1 MKRILFFV
9 ALVLGVVSCQSDLD
23 DFDANV
29 GGEQEVIVNVSLP
42 EETRANSAEGGI
54 SNVIAS
60 DEYTVRYIFQVYNAD
75 GTQSKEAVKQYSD
88 DKSVSFPV
96 RLVPNRDY
104 RFVVWADIVKES
116 DKADLHY
123 NTSNFPEISL
133 NATWEAMDETR
144 DAYTVSELVKE
155 FNSTKSISLTL
166 KRPLA
171 KLRVITTDMEELL
184 GLTPKTATV
193 SYVTEHYNTFNALQS
208 VVGDSKV
215 GGCEH
220 KNYTIKDEYETTNGK
235 VLFTDYFFAKDDIVK
250 FNMSVVMSDDKSVDR
265 SFNTDIP
272 VKRNYLTTLIGD
284 ILTEG
289 NNIVVNVEEGFDNN
303 GDEDF
308 DITYPIDDANTLAAV
323 LTSNNKHINAT
334 LGRDIDLPISSLGAQ
349 TPGSGEYKLGGE
361 NTETITIDLNGKTLN
376 ITTTYWSAIG
386 AKNENALFTIK
397 NGKMTSSQPTGTWNS
412 YDLTFA
418 NCDYVFEDVVFEKA
432 IALSNVGEAVT
443 RAETVIDRKSVTMK
457 NVTINETHDY
467 YAMWITAEGQTVNIE
482 NLTINS
488 LGRGIKIDEQYVD
501 APAKVTL
508 NIDGADFNTK
518 KKAAIMVKSVA
529 GADITLSNVDIAD
542 VAGDNVNAVWV
553 DEDAKAYFDKVN
565 VVGGSMAIEGE
576 NTIEGEDAQAT
587 FADAVNEA
595 NAVVQLAAGEY
606 TIPSSIAEGVTIIC
620 QQGTVFN
627 NPSKMNLNGATVI
640 GAKFNSDNSSIV
652 NSGQVNGTFK
662 NCVFEGKNVF
672 RYGYVGKTCV
682 FEDCY
687 FKENGSEWVFHF
699 DGVGTG
705 VTDAEIICRR
715 CTFDGKRV
723 AIAGVV
729 KNLVMEDCTFVN
741 GSYFNTYCN
750 ATITGTSFETSIR
763 PLGNHAIYNNCEYY
777 GNALKFENLTL
788 FSGYDCKITVDDVD
802 YALASSAAN
811 LENYV
816 NNATRDINVYITKTL
831 TSKNAILKQKEN
843 VDVYITSYGD
853 KKYFSGATLYIYGN
867 ARHDGAE
874 TMTFDN
880 IHFSS
885 FATRDLISSDS
896 TASEQRYAHNLTF
909 KNCFFEGDAGIDV
922 VGLRL
927 RQAYN
932 ITIENCGTRNL
943 HTLGQ
948 LTSITGLTVKNTDVK
963 ALSGFNLLTAAR
975 NAVFD
980 GVTINATEEDGYG
993 IRVDAAA
1000 GGEVTIKN
1008 STITA
1013 YEPLVLRKAE
1023 AGFVLNMEGEN
1034 TITANGEYQL
1044 VINGETPTL
1053 NGADDLTKNI

>member
-23 DFDANV
+23 DFGANV

-60 DEYTVRYIFQVYNAD
+60 DEYTVRYIFKVYNAD

-144 DAYTVSELVKE
+144 DAYTVSEVVKE

-171 KLRVITTDMEELL
+171 KLRVITTDMAELL

-193 SYVTEHYNTFNALQS
+193 TYVTEHYNTFNAFES

-220 KNYTIKDEYETTNGK
+220 KNYTIKEYETTDGK
-235 VLFTDYFFAKDDIVK
+235 VLFTDYFFAKDDVVK

-289 NNIVVNVEEGFDNN
+289 NNITVNVEEGFDNN

-334 LGRDIDLPISSLGAQ
+334 LGRDIDLPISSLGTQ

-418 NCDYVFEDVVFEKA
+418 NCDYVFEDVIFEKA

-443 RAETVIDRKSVTMK
+443 RAETIIDRKSVTMK

-542 VAGDNVNAVWV
+542 VAADTVNAVWV
-553 DEDAKAYFDKVN
+553 DEDANAHYDKVN
-565 VVGGSMAIEGE
+565 VVGGSMVIEGKS
-576 NTIEGEDAQAT
+576 IIDGDDAQTT
-587 FADAVNEA
+587 FAGAVTEE
-595 NAVVQLAAGEY
+595 NAVVQLSAGEY
-606 TIPSSIAEGVTIIC
+606 TIPANIANGVTIIC
-620 QQGTVFN
+620 EQGTVFN

-750 ATITGTSFETSIR
+750 TTITGTSFETSIR

-777 GNALKFENLTL
+777 GNALKFEDLTL
-788 FSGYDCKITVDDVD
+788 FAGYDCKITVDDVD
-802 YALASSAAN
+802 YALASSVAN
-811 LENYV
+811 LEDYV

-874 TMTFDN
+874 TMTFEN

-993 IRVDAAA
+993 IRVDATA